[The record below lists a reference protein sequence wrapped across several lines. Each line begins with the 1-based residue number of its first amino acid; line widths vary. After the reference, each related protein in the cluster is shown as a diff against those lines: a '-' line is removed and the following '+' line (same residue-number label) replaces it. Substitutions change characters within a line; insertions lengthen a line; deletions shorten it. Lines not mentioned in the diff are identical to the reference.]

1 MGKTTFLILLIV
13 FLILFGIKRTI
24 LEMLQKS
31 GKLLWLTQEMA
42 TYIFFGLFILLM
54 VIGVLFTSSTET
66 DFANVNQG
74 FEKIRTGGEKDIP
87 QRYFDINMDWIKG
100 NE

>member
-1 MGKTTFLILLIV
+1 MEKTTFLILLIV

-74 FEKIRTGGEKDIP
+74 FEKIRTGGDKDKP
-87 QRYFDINMDWIKG
+87 HRYFDINMDWIKG

>member
-1 MGKTTFLILLIV
+1 MEKTTFLILLIV

-42 TYIFFGLFILLM
+42 TYIFFGLFVVLM
-54 VIGVLFTSSTET
+54 VVGVLFTSSTET

-74 FEKIRTGGEKDIP
+74 FEKIRTGGDKDKP
-87 QRYFDINMDWIKG
+87 HRYFDINMDWIKG

>member
-1 MGKTTFLILLIV
+1 MEKTTFLILLIV
-13 FLILFGIKRTI
+13 FLILFGIKRAI

-54 VIGVLFTSSTET
+54 VVGVLFTSSTET

-74 FEKIRTGGEKDIP
+74 FEKIRTGGDKDKP
-87 QRYFDINMDWIKG
+87 HRYFDINMDWIKG

>member
-1 MGKTTFLILLIV
+1 MEKTTFLILLIV
-13 FLILFGIKRTI
+13 FLILFGIKRAI

-74 FEKIRTGGEKDIP
+74 FEKIRTGGDKDKP
-87 QRYFDINMDWIKG
+87 HRYFDINMDWIKG